1 MLDHEQIEAFRE
13 ADEALARAEKALL
26 TGTARFRHIMPQD
39 EVNVIKAGVFYRE
52 NARQLALEVLAL
64 HQERERA
71 GEVAMSPGEPEAKYG
86 AV

>member
-1 MLDHEQIEAFRE
+1 MINETDIEAFRE
-13 ADEALARAEKALL
+13 DDAVLSRCEERLL
-26 TGTARFRHIMPQD
+26 KGTVPHRHIMAQEQIPL
-39 EVNVIKAGVFYRE
+39 IRAAIFYRE

-64 HQERERA
+64 QAERERA